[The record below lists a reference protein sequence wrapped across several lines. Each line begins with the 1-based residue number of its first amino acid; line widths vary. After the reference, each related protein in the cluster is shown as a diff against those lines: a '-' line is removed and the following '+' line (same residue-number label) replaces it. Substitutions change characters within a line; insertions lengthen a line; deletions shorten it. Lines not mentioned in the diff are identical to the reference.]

1 MKKRMLLCFLLPAFS
16 LGAQDFLLKGTVDA
30 VMNQSVEGYTVLHS
44 ASGDLNRDAYPDWVL
59 IYRKATE
66 AETSDVIDH
75 PEPRPLLLNVGQPDG
90 SLQLAA
96 RNDKVVLC
104 YDCGGVFG
112 DPFSQVVIKNG
123 FFTVEHY
130 GGSNWRWT
138 RLITFRYQP
147 KARKWYLHKDGGDSY
162 HTGDPDKVETVVKTT
177 KDFGTVPFE
186 TFDCYAEN

>member
-1 MKKRMLLCFLLPAFS
+1 MKKLLFFYFLFPVSS
-16 LGAQDFLLKGTVDA
+16 LLAQDFLPQGTVEA
-30 VMNQSVEGYTVLHS
+30 VTQQEVEGYTVLN
-44 ASGDLNRDAYPDWVL
+44 ATSGDLNRDAYPDWVL
-59 IYRKATE
+59 IYRKTTE
-66 AETSDVIDH
+66 AETSDAIDH
-75 PEPRPLLLNVGQPDG
+75 PEPRPLLLYVGQPDG
-90 SLQLAA
+90 TLKLAA

-130 GGSNWRWT
+130 GGSSWRWT

-177 KDFGTVPFE
+177 KDFGVVAFE
-186 TFDCYAEN
+186 AFDCHAEN